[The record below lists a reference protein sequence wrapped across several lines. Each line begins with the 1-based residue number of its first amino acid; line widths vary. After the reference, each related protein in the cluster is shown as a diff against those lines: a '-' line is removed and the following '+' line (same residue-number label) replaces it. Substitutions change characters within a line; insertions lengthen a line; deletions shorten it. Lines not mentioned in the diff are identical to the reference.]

1 MNSFRSLLVVIFFI
15 PWACGPSKREK
26 EEQLRREVMS
36 IHDEVM
42 PRTEDLY
49 RLRKKIQAVLDSLDT
64 LPLTDTLLRHK
75 ARQLILMLRSADD
88 SMMHWMHNYNGG
100 AGLYDHMELMK
111 YLNEE
116 KQKIL
121 GVRQAIQEAIDSAQA
136 FLNKL

>member
-1 MNSFRSLLVVIFFI
+1 MIFFI